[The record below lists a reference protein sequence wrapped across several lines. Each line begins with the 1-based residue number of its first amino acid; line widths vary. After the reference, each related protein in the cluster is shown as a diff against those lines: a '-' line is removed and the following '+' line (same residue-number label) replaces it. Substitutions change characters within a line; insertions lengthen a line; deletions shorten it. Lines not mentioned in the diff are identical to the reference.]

1 MSTVTAPG
9 RWPASSGV
17 PSGAAWQFGRWVEL
31 PGQPGPVLQWMLR
44 RNCSITPRQLMAVYA
59 SLCVV
64 SAVVGAGFWWH
75 GAPFVMVFAGIE
87 LLLVGL
93 ALIVYARHAA
103 DRETITLSMRD
114 LRVERF
120 FGRQVERADFR
131 AEWVCVEPAEAQGS
145 LVELA
150 GQGRRM
156 LIGRFVRP
164 EHRAALAQELRRALR
179 RAQAGEAPKESELE
193 SQR

>member
-1 MSTVTAPG
+1 MPT
-9 RWPASSGV
+9 
-17 PSGAAWQFGRWVEL
+17 GAAWQFGRWVEI
-31 PGQPGPVLQWMLR
+31 PGHPGPVLQWILR

-59 SLCVV
+59 SLCIV
-64 SAVVGAGFWWH
+64 SAVVGAGFWWN
-75 GAPFVMVFAGIE
+75 GAPFVLLFAGVE

-93 ALIVYARHAA
+93 ALVVYARHAS

-114 LRVERF
+114 LRVERI
-120 FGRQVERADFR
+120 FGRQVESADFR
-131 AEWVCVEPAEAQGS
+131 AEWVCVEPAQAQGS

-179 RAQAGEAPKESELE
+179 RAQAGEAPQESELE